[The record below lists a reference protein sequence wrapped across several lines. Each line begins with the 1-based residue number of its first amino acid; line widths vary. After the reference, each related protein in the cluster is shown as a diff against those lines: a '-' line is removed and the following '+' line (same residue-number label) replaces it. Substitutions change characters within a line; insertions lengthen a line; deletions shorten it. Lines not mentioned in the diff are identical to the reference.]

1 MQLQDPPPPM
11 KILFL
16 TTLLPQQQ
24 RMGSEVASQCFI
36 DGLRRN
42 GHQVSVVGYMRS
54 DDTFEPELEDVVVGK
69 RYIETKNAGKYR
81 SAAWFILGLWLN
93 LPYSAAKYYSKEY
106 LNVVKK
112 RLAANQY
119 DLIIIDHPQLGWL
132 KSLIPGADRLVT
144 IAHNIEHE
152 IYLSNAETAQSWID
166 RWVYGR
172 EARLIKQLE
181 DELATTVREVWA
193 LTEQDSKYFT
203 RLAGMKRARV
213 FDLPPRLAVPE
224 ARSQPKEFDVGLI
237 GNWAWK
243 PSEEGLQW
251 FLQQVYPHLPQSA
264 SIHVAGRGAEWLA
277 DQYPNVNYRG
287 FVPDAQEFMAKARV
301 IAVPTLSGGGIQIK
315 TLDAIAA
322 GAVIVATPVALRG
335 VSDLPATVQAVEQ
348 PDQFAAQLLSQ
359 IHSPRISAKEATEQS
374 LNWYSIRQS
383 KFLDEIAAA
392 ISLVKNV

>member
-1 MQLQDPPPPM
+1 MQLQDSPPPM

-42 GHQVSVVGYMRS
+42 GHRVAVVGYMRS
-54 DDTFEPELEDVVVGK
+54 DDTFEPGLQDVVVGK

-81 SAAWFILGLWLN
+81 SAIWFILSLWLN
-93 LPYSAAKYYSKEY
+93 LPYSAAKYYSRDY
-106 LNVVKK
+106 LNVVKTQ
-112 RLAANQY
+112 LATDQY

-132 KSLIPGADRLVT
+132 KALIPDADRLVT
-144 IAHNIEHE
+144 LAHNIEHE
-152 IYLSNAETAQSWID
+152 IYLSNAAMAQRWID

-172 EARLIKQLE
+172 EARLIKRLE

-203 RLAGMKRARV
+203 RLAGVKARV
-213 FDLPPRLAVPE
+213 FDLPPRLAEPE
-224 ARSQPKEFDVGLI
+224 ARSLPKEFDIGLI

-251 FLQQVYPHLPQSA
+251 FLQQVYPHLPQSV

-277 DQYPNVNYRG
+277 NQYANVNYHG

-301 IAVPTLSGGGIQIK
+301 MAVPTLSGGGIQIK

-335 VSDLPATVQAVEQ
+335 VSDLPTTVQAVAQ
-348 PDQFAAQLLSQ
+348 PDQFAAQLLAQ
-359 IHSPRISAKEATEQS
+359 MNSPQLSAQEATEQS
-374 LNWYSIRQS
+374 LNWYSMRQS
-383 KFLDEIAAA
+383 KFLDEIADA
-392 ISLVKNV
+392 ISLFK

>member
-1 MQLQDPPPPM
+1 MR
-11 KILFL
+11 ILFL
-16 TTLLPQQQ
+16 TTIIPIHQ

-36 DGLRRN
+36 DGLRHN
-42 GHQVSVVGYMRS
+42 GHQVSIVGYMRS
-54 DDTFEPELEDVVVGK
+54 DDTFEPGLQDVVVGK

-81 SAAWFILGLWLN
+81 SAVWFILSLWLN
-93 LPYSAAKYYSKEY
+93 LPYSAAKYYSRDY
-106 LNVVKK
+106 LNAVKN
-112 RLAANQY
+112 RLAAAQY

-132 KSLIPGADRLVT
+132 KSLIPDADRLVT

-152 IYLSNAETAQSWID
+152 IYLGNAETAQRWID

-172 EARLIKQLE
+172 EARLIKRLE

-203 RLAGMKRARV
+203 RIAGVKRARV
-213 FDLPPRLAVPE
+213 FDLPPRLAEP
-224 ARSQPKEFDVGLI
+224 AALSLPKEFDIGLI

-251 FLQQVYPHLPQSA
+251 FLQQVYPHLPQSI
-264 SIHVAGRGAEWLA
+264 SIHVAGRGAEWLIN
-277 DQYPNVNYRG
+277 QYANVNYHG

-301 IAVPTLSGGGIQIK
+301 MAVPTLSGGGIQIK

-335 VSDLPATVQAVEQ
+335 VSDLPTTVQAVEQ
-348 PDQFAAQLLSQ
+348 PDQFAAQLLAQ
-359 IHSPRISAKEATEQS
+359 MRSPQLSAQEATEQS

-383 KFLDEIAAA
+383 KFLDEIADA
-392 ISLVKNV
+392 INLFKNA